1 MDKNSKIVNVIGAG
15 LAGSE
20 ASYQLLKLGY
30 KVNLYEMKPK
40 SFSPA
45 HKNKNFAE
53 LVCSN
58 SLKSND
64 VTSACGLL
72 KEELRKLD
80 SLVIKVADKVKV
92 PAGSALAVDREKFS
106 EEITNTLKS
115 FSNLNVIN
123 EEVTSFDLNLP
134 TIIATGPLTSNNLVE
149 FLKTIFKDNY
159 LYFFDA
165 IAPIVTY
172 NSIDFNSAFIADR
185 YDKGT
190 KDYINCPLNKQEYEL
205 FYNELISA
213 ESVKLKDFENSKV
226 FEGCMPVEVLA
237 KRGVDAL
244 RFGPLKPVGLTDPKT
259 GRYPYACVQL
269 RRETN
274 NLDMF
279 NMVGFQT
286 NLTFKEQERVFK
298 LIPALK
304 NAEFLRFGVMHR
316 NTFINAPTILNKY
329 YQVKSNPNL
338 FVAGQL
344 SGVEGYVE
352 SIASG
357 LVCALN
363 MDKFLKGQ
371 NLIDF
376 TSYTMIGALANY
388 ISSASPKHFQ
398 PMGSNMGILIGS
410 TERIKDKKEKYKK
423 LSDIALQ
430 KIDDIIKNNI
440 KEV

>member
-1 MDKNSKIVNVIGAG
+1 MDIKEVNVIGAG

-20 ASYQLLKLGY
+20 VCYQLLKRGY
-30 KVNLYEMKPK
+30 KVNLFEMKPVK
-40 SFSPA
+40 FSPA

-72 KEELRKLD
+72 KEELRHLD
-80 SLVIKVADKVKV
+80 SLVINIADSVKV
-92 PAGSALAVDREKFS
+92 PAGSALAVDRELFS
-106 EEITNTLKS
+106 QKITDKLKS
-115 FSNLNVIN
+115 FKNLNII
-123 EEVTSFDLNLP
+123 EGEVSSFDTTKP
-134 TIIATGPLTSNNLVE
+134 TIVATGPLTSDDLSK
-149 FLKTIFKDNY
+149 FLKNIFDDNY

-165 IAPIVTY
+165 IAPIVDYDT
-172 NSIDFNSAFIADR
+172 IDFDNAFIADR

-190 KDYINCPLNKQEYEL
+190 KDYINCPMNKEEYEL
-205 FYNELISA
+205 FYNELVNA
-213 ESVKLKDFENSKV
+213 EIVHLHEFENSKV

-237 KRGVDAL
+237 KRGIDAL
-244 RFGPLKPVGLTDPKT
+244 RYGPLKPVGLTDPKT
-259 GRYPYACVQL
+259 GRWPYACVQL

-286 NLTFKEQERVFK
+286 NLTFKEQDRVFR

-304 NAEFLRFGVMHR
+304 NVEFLRYGVMHR
-316 NTFINAPTILNKY
+316 NTFINAPTILNRY
-329 YQVKSNPNL
+329 YQVKKYNNI

-357 LVCALN
+357 LTCAIN
-363 MDKFLKGQ
+363 MDKFLNNQ
-371 NLIDF
+371 SLVDF
-376 TSYTMIGALANY
+376 TNYTMIGALSNY
-388 ISSASPKHFQ
+388 LETAEPKHFQ
-398 PMGSNMGILIGS
+398 PMASNMGILIGS
-410 TERIKDKKEKYKK
+410 TERIKDKKLKYKK
-423 LSDIALQ
+423 LSDTALE
-430 KIDDIIKNNI
+430 KLDEIIKENHLN
-440 KEV
+440 

>member
-1 MDKNSKIVNVIGAG
+1 MLNQKTINVIGAG

-20 ASYQLLKLGY
+20 ACYQLLKLGY
-30 KVNLYEMKPK
+30 NVNLYEMKPNK
-40 SFSPA
+40 FSPA
-45 HKNKNFAE
+45 HKNSNFAE

-80 SLVIKVADKVKV
+80 SLVIAVADEVKV

-106 EEITNTLKS
+106 EQITQKLKS
-115 FSNLNVIN
+115 FKNLNIIN
-123 EEVTSFDLNLP
+123 EEVVSLDLSVP
-134 TIIATGPLTSNNLVE
+134 TIVATGPLTSEGLVKSLQE
-149 FLKTIFKDNY
+149 LFNQEY

-165 IAPIVTY
+165 IAPIVSY
-172 NSIDFNSAFIADR
+172 DGIDFESAFVADR

-190 KDYINCPLNKQEYEL
+190 GDYINCPLNKEEYEV
-205 FYNELISA
+205 FYNALISA
-213 ESVKLKDFENSKV
+213 ETVQLKDFENSKV

-304 NAEFLRFGVMHR
+304 NADFLRFGVMHR
-316 NTFINAPTILNKY
+316 NTFINAPTVLNKY
-329 YQVKSNPNL
+329 FQVKNQPNI
-338 FVAGQL
+338 FIAGQL

-352 SIASG
+352 SIAG
-357 LVCALN
+357 GMVCALN
-363 MDKFLKGQ
+363 MHKYLTGKE
-371 NLIDF
+371 LIDF
-376 TSYTMIGALANY
+376 TNQTMIGALQNY
-388 ISSASPKHFQ
+388 IATAPAKHFQ
-398 PMGSNMGILIGS
+398 PMGSNMGLLQSSG
-410 TERIKDKKEKYKK
+410 ERIKDKKLKYKK
-423 LSDIALQ
+423 LSDVALN
-430 KIDDIIKNNI
+430 KIDEIINQNLK
-440 KEV
+440 

>member
-1 MDKNSKIVNVIGAG
+1 MSKDKEVNIIGAG

-20 ASYQLLKLGY
+20 ACYQLLKRGY
-30 KVNLYEMKPK
+30 KVNLFEMKPNK
-40 SFSPA
+40 FSPA
-45 HKNKNFAE
+45 HKNPNFAE

-72 KEELRKLD
+72 KQELRMLD
-80 SLVIKVADKVKV
+80 SLVIKVADKVSV
-92 PAGSALAVDREKFS
+92 PAGSALAVDRELFS
-106 EEITNTLKS
+106 QEITNCLKE
-115 FSNLNVIN
+115 FKNLNVVN
-123 EEVTSFDLNLP
+123 TEVDSFDLTKP
-134 TIIATGPLTSNNLVE
+134 TIVATGPLTSDSLAQ
-149 FLKTIFKDNY
+149 FLKSVFNDEY

-165 IAPIVTY
+165 IAPIVGY
-172 NSIDFNSAFIADR
+172 DGIDFNSAFIADR

-190 KDYINCPLNKQEYEL
+190 GDYINCPLNKEEYEL
-205 FYNELISA
+205 FYNELVNA

-316 NTFINAPTILNKY
+316 NTFINGPTVLNKHF
-329 YQVKSNPNL
+329 QVKQYPNV

-352 SIASG
+352 SIAGG
-357 LVCALN
+357 LVCAINLDRFLN
-363 MDKFLKGQ
+363 DLPM
-371 NLIDF
+371 IDF
-376 TSYTMIGALANY
+376 TNHTMIGALSNY
-388 ISSASPKHFQ
+388 IESANPKHFQ
-398 PMGSNMGILIGS
+398 PMASNMGILIGVG
-410 TERIKDKKEKYKK
+410 EIIKDKKEKYKK
-423 LSDIALQ
+423 LSDIALA
-430 KIDDIIKNNI
+430 KLSEIIKENSIN
-440 KEV
+440 

>member
-1 MDKNSKIVNVIGAG
+1 MDIKEVNVIGAG

-20 ASYQLLKLGY
+20 ACYQLLKRGY
-30 KVNLYEMKPK
+30 KVNLFEMKPVK
-40 SFSPA
+40 FSPA

-72 KEELRKLD
+72 KEELRHLD
-80 SLVIKVADKVKV
+80 SLVINIADSVKV
-92 PAGSALAVDREKFS
+92 PAGSALAVDRELFS
-106 EEITNTLKS
+106 QKITDKLKS
-115 FSNLNVIN
+115 FKNLNII
-123 EEVTSFDLNLP
+123 EGEVSLFDTTRP
-134 TIIATGPLTSNNLVE
+134 TIVATGPLTSDDLSK
-149 FLKTIFKDNY
+149 FLKNIFDDNY

-165 IAPIVTY
+165 IAPIVDYDT
-172 NSIDFNSAFIADR
+172 IDFDNAFIADR

-190 KDYINCPLNKQEYEL
+190 KDYINCPMNKEEYEL
-205 FYNELISA
+205 FYNELVNSEIVHLH
-213 ESVKLKDFENSKV
+213 EFENSKV

-237 KRGVDAL
+237 KRGIDAL
-244 RFGPLKPVGLTDPKT
+244 RYGPLKPVGLTDPKT
-259 GRYPYACVQL
+259 GRWPYACVQL

-286 NLTFKEQERVFK
+286 NLTFKEQDRVFR

-304 NAEFLRFGVMHR
+304 NAEFLRYGVMHR
-316 NTFINAPTILNKY
+316 NTFINAPTILNRY
-329 YQVKSNPNL
+329 YQVKKYSNI

-357 LVCALN
+357 LTCAIN
-363 MDKFLKGQ
+363 MDKFLNNQ
-371 NLIDF
+371 PLVDF
-376 TSYTMIGALANY
+376 TNYTMVGALSNY
-388 ISSASPKHFQ
+388 LETAEPKHFQ
-398 PMGSNMGILIGS
+398 PMASNMGILIGS
-410 TERIKDKKEKYKK
+410 TERIKDKKLKYKK
-423 LSDIALQ
+423 LSDTSLE
-430 KIDDIIKNNI
+430 KLDEIIKENHLN
-440 KEV
+440 

>member
-1 MDKNSKIVNVIGAG
+1 MDIKEVNVIGAG

-20 ASYQLLKLGY
+20 ACYQLLKRGY
-30 KVNLYEMKPK
+30 KVNLFEMKPVK
-40 SFSPA
+40 FSPA

-72 KEELRKLD
+72 KEELRHLD
-80 SLVIKVADKVKV
+80 SLVINIADSVKV
-92 PAGSALAVDREKFS
+92 PAGSALAVDRELFS
-106 EEITNTLKS
+106 QKITDKLKS
-115 FSNLNVIN
+115 FKNLNII
-123 EEVTSFDLNLP
+123 EGEVSSLDTTKP
-134 TIIATGPLTSNNLVE
+134 TIVATGPLTSDDLSK
-149 FLKTIFKDNY
+149 FLKNIFDDNY

-165 IAPIVTY
+165 IAPIVDYDT
-172 NSIDFNSAFIADR
+172 IDFDNAFIADR

-190 KDYINCPLNKQEYEL
+190 KDYINCPMNKEEYEL
-205 FYNELISA
+205 FYNELINA
-213 ESVKLKDFENSKV
+213 EIVHLHEFENSKV

-237 KRGVDAL
+237 KRGIDAL
-244 RFGPLKPVGLTDPKT
+244 RYGPLKPVGLTDPKT
-259 GRYPYACVQL
+259 GRWPYACVQL

-286 NLTFKEQERVFK
+286 NLTFKEQDRVFR

-304 NAEFLRFGVMHR
+304 NVEFLRYGVMHR
-316 NTFINAPTILNKY
+316 NTFINAPTILNRY
-329 YQVKSNPNL
+329 YQVKKYNNI

-357 LVCALN
+357 LTCAIN
-363 MDKFLKGQ
+363 MDKFLNNQ
-371 NLIDF
+371 PLVDF
-376 TSYTMIGALANY
+376 TNYTMIGALSNY
-388 ISSASPKHFQ
+388 LETAEPKHFQ
-398 PMGSNMGILIGS
+398 PMASNMGILIGS
-410 TERIKDKKEKYKK
+410 TERIKDKKLKYKK
-423 LSDIALQ
+423 LSDTALE
-430 KIDDIIKNNI
+430 KLDEIIKENHLN
-440 KEV
+440 

>member
-1 MDKNSKIVNVIGAG
+1 MDIKEVNVIGAG

-20 ASYQLLKLGY
+20 ACYQLLKREY
-30 KVNLYEMKPK
+30 KVNLFEMKPVK
-40 SFSPA
+40 FSPA

-72 KEELRKLD
+72 KEELRHLD
-80 SLVIKVADKVKV
+80 SLVINIADSVKV
-92 PAGSALAVDREKFS
+92 PAGSALAVDRELFS
-106 EEITNTLKS
+106 QKITDKLKS
-115 FSNLNVIN
+115 FTNLNII
-123 EEVTSFDLNLP
+123 EGEVSSFDTTKP
-134 TIIATGPLTSNNLVE
+134 TIVATGPLTSDDLSK
-149 FLKTIFKDNY
+149 FLKNIFDDNY

-165 IAPIVTY
+165 IAPIVDYDT
-172 NSIDFNSAFIADR
+172 IDFDNAFIADR

-190 KDYINCPLNKQEYEL
+190 KDYINCPMNKEEYEL
-205 FYNELISA
+205 FYNELINA
-213 ESVKLKDFENSKV
+213 EIVHLHEFENSKV

-237 KRGVDAL
+237 KRGIDAL
-244 RFGPLKPVGLTDPKT
+244 RYGPLKPVGLTDPKT
-259 GRYPYACVQL
+259 GRWPYACVQL

-286 NLTFKEQERVFK
+286 NLTFKEQDRVFR

-304 NAEFLRFGVMHR
+304 NVEFLRYGVMHR
-316 NTFINAPTILNKY
+316 NTFINAPTILNRY
-329 YQVKSNPNL
+329 YQVKKYNNI

-357 LVCALN
+357 LTCAIN
-363 MDKFLKGQ
+363 MDKFLNNQ
-371 NLIDF
+371 SLVDF
-376 TSYTMIGALANY
+376 TNYTMIGALSNY
-388 ISSASPKHFQ
+388 LETAEPKHFQ
-398 PMGSNMGILIGS
+398 PMASNMGILIGS
-410 TERIKDKKEKYKK
+410 TERIKDKKLKYKK
-423 LSDIALQ
+423 LSDTALE
-430 KIDDIIKNNI
+430 KLDEIIKENHLN
-440 KEV
+440 

>member
-1 MDKNSKIVNVIGAG
+1 MLNQKTINVIGAG

-20 ASYQLLKLGY
+20 ACYQLLKLGY
-30 KVNLYEMKPK
+30 NVNLYEMKPNK
-40 SFSPA
+40 FSPA
-45 HKNKNFAE
+45 HKNSNFAE

-80 SLVIKVADKVKV
+80 SLVIAVADEVKV

-106 EEITNTLKS
+106 EQITQKLKS
-115 FSNLNVIN
+115 FKNLNIIN
-123 EEVTSFDLNLP
+123 EEVVSLDLSVP
-134 TIIATGPLTSNNLVE
+134 TIVATGPLTSEGLVKSLQE
-149 FLKTIFKDNY
+149 LFNQEY

-165 IAPIVTY
+165 IAPIVSY
-172 NSIDFNSAFIADR
+172 DGIDFESAFVADR

-190 KDYINCPLNKQEYEL
+190 GDYINCPLNKEEYEV
-205 FYNELISA
+205 FYNALISA
-213 ESVKLKDFENSKV
+213 ETVQLKDFENSKV

-304 NAEFLRFGVMHR
+304 NADFLRFGVMHR
-316 NTFINAPTILNKY
+316 NTFINAPTVLNKY
-329 YQVKSNPNL
+329 FQVKNQPNI
-338 FVAGQL
+338 FIAGQL

-352 SIASG
+352 SIAG
-357 LVCALN
+357 GMVCALN
-363 MDKFLKGQ
+363 MHKYLTGKE
-371 NLIDF
+371 LIDF
-376 TSYTMIGALANY
+376 TNQTMIGALQNY
-388 ISSASPKHFQ
+388 IATAPAKHFQ
-398 PMGSNMGILIGS
+398 PMGSNMGLLQSSG
-410 TERIKDKKEKYKK
+410 ERIKDKKLKYKK
-423 LSDIALQ
+423 LSDVALN
-430 KIDDIIKNNI
+430 KIDEIS
-440 KEV
+440 V